1 MSKRSSMRGFTII
14 ELLVVVS
21 IIALLIGILL
31 PALGRAREAAL
42 LTTSLSNLRQIGT
55 AAGNYASDWNDRQ
68 FTMIPDDYGQ
78 AGGNP
83 GTYIAT
89 RGCMPQPILG
99 WATTAGGGRALWGYW
114 IDPGDGTCAGVGGLG
129 NAAIAEPTRFTS
141 AAAIQT
147 GAFRFVNLRAFNV
160 YLNGKYYDPVFFAP
174 KDERKYDA
182 IEKYFNLPYEFDYDG
197 TIEEPSYCWSPAAM
211 FATTVLSTREDGW
224 RSPQTLPSG
233 FKSPPTSA
241 ARFPDLKTRC
251 IEHEW
256 LQNSPGP
263 INPRVGG
270 GATPYYF
277 NHGEQSQPG
286 CLMFDGSVRAI
297 SVNEA
302 VKADQRVTI
311 QQGNED
317 LPELGLWSRN
327 TPRGADGYVTGARF
341 GFAATSFHILTIDGI
356 EGRDVIGEE

>member
-1 MSKRSSMRGFTII
+1 MSKRSMRGFTII

-55 AAGNYASDWNDRQ
+55 AAGNYAADWNDRQ
-68 FTMIPDDYGQ
+68 FTMIPDDFGQ

-83 GTYIAT
+83 STYIAT

-99 WATTAGGGRALWGYW
+99 WALAGTTRALWGYW
-114 IDPGDGTCAGVGGLG
+114 IPGPNGECAGVGVMG
-129 NAAIAEPTRFTS
+129 NYVVCVPTRYN
-141 AAAIQT
+141 A
-147 GAFRFVNLRAFNV
+147 GAGGVQVGSFRYVNYRPFNV

-182 IEKYFNLPYEFDYDG
+182 IEKYFNLPYEFDYTDG
-197 TIEEPSYCWSPAAM
+197 VIEEPSYCWSPAAM
-211 FATTVLSTREDGW
+211 FSPSVLSSKNNGW
-224 RSPQTLPSG
+224 RDPNTLPSG

-263 INPRVGG
+263 INPRIAGG
-270 GATPYYF
+270 VTPYYF
-277 NHGEQSQPG
+277 NMGEQSQPG
-286 CLMFDGSVRAI
+286 SLMFDGSVRAI

-302 VKADQRVTI
+302 YKGDQRVAI
-311 QQGNED
+311 QQEQAD
-317 LPELGLWSRN
+317 LDELGLWSRN
-327 TPRGADGYVTGARF
+327 TPLGVNGYLNNARF
-341 GFAATSFHILTIDGI
+341 GFNATSFHILTIDGI

>member
-224 RSPQTLPSG
+224 RS
-233 FKSPPTSA
+233 
-241 ARFPDLKTRC
+241 
-251 IEHEW
+251 
-256 LQNSPGP
+256 
-263 INPRVGG
+263 
-270 GATPYYF
+270 
-277 NHGEQSQPG
+277 
-286 CLMFDGSVRAI
+286 VRAI

-327 TPRGADGYVTGARF
+327 TPRGADGYLTGARF